1 MLAIDFKNVF
11 MREHGY
17 DMQCKLC
24 KMRVSYDFSC
34 SERGVNC
41 ICDDCREKLSEIF
54 QVSSGEMMIKIQ
66 EGGKKIIDDLIY
78 NEDLR
83 KGDSNNGNAEQ

>member
-1 MLAIDFKNVF
+1 MLAIDFKNVY

-24 KMRVSYDFSC
+24 DKHVRYEFSC

-54 QVSSGEMMIKIQ
+54 QVSPNEMMIKIQ
-66 EGGKKIIDDLIY
+66 EGGKKIIDDVPY
-78 NEDLR
+78 KEDLFS
-83 KGDSNNGNAEQ
+83 KEVDNG

>member
-1 MLAIDFKNVF
+1 MLAIDFKNVY

-24 KMRVSYDFSC
+24 DKHVRYEFSC

-54 QVSSGEMMIKIQ
+54 QVSPGEMMIKIQ
-66 EGGKKIIDDLIY
+66 EGGKKIINDVPY
-78 NEDLR
+78 KEDLFS
-83 KGDSNNGNAEQ
+83 KEVNNG